1 MSNLSV
7 FLKKNKKQR
16 ENAFYPAT
24 ASIVDEKGKP
34 VMWEIRPITTAE
46 DEKIRDECMKE
57 VPIPGKRNQF
67 RMKIDPN
74 AYMTKQMVAAV
85 VTPNLYD
92 AALQDSYGVKTPEDL
107 LKEMVDNPSE
117 FMDLG
122 NFIREHSGFDAEL
135 AEEVEEA
142 KN

>member
-16 ENAFYPAT
+16 ENAFYAAT

-74 AYMTKQMVAAV
+74 AYMTKQMVAAIV
-85 VTPNLYD
+85 SPNLYD

-122 NFIREHSGFDAEL
+122 NFIREHSGFDADL
-135 AEEVEEA
+135 GEEVEEA

>member
-16 ENAFYPAT
+16 ENAFYAAT

-74 AYMTKQMVAAV
+74 AYMTKQMVAAIV
-85 VTPNLYD
+85 SPNLYD

-122 NFIREHSGFDAEL
+122 NFIREHSGFDADL